1 MSERRESGP
10 LVPLAGLYENTSA
23 RTGAVYFVGYL
34 GKAKLVMLKARDAK
48 EGEPAWTL
56 YVQER
61 QPKPAGSS
69 EGGR

>member
-1 MSERRESGP
+1 MSERRDSGP

-23 RTGAVYFVGYL
+23 RTGAVYYVGYL

-48 EGEPAWTL
+48 EGEPTWML
-56 YVQER
+56 FVQER
-61 QPKPAGSS
+61 APKPAGT